1 MADAYSMTQSRAKL
15 KASLAPDNYSDR
27 SRQVA
32 TFRVVEG

>member
-1 MADAYSMTQSRAKL
+1 MAEAYSMTQSRAKL
-15 KASLAPDNYSDR
+15 KARFVPDNYSDR